1 MKTLGQFYREKI
13 LDRNDLSPREF
24 LDYRG
29 ECKIERDL
37 FGWKLYSGKNYIDC
51 RSHEEAKLL
60 KIYLEAG
67 MDTVMIPNDDNYLK
81 TIVPELEK
89 MKNRID
95 KIIGIYADGVLNRKL
110 KEQLRREVYL
120 ELLK

>member
-67 MDTVMIPNDDNYLK
+67 MDTVMIPADDNYLK

-95 KIIGIYADGVLNRKL
+95 KIIGIYADGVLNRRL

>member
-13 LDRNDLSPREF
+13 LDRIDLSPREF

>member
-13 LDRNDLSPREF
+13 LGRNDLSPREF

-51 RSHEEAKLL
+51 RSKEEALLL
-60 KIYLEAG
+60 KIYLEVG
-67 MDTVMIPNDDNYLK
+67 MDTVMIPADDNYLK